1 MVFES
6 VVDRHH
12 CLTMQCAYVMEEML
26 TAKNKPKKKT
36 SKVLVG
42 VNETAPEISLKNEKM
57 RDYYF
62 RQTFF
67 FLFVVSKCIFCTA
80 ALQTHMFSI
89 ISRYYKMCKRYIHF
103 SCTSNLKMCGI
114 CIS

>member
-42 VNETAPEISLKNEKM
+42 VNETAPEISLKTK
-57 RDYYF
+57 
-62 RQTFF
+62 
-67 FLFVVSKCIFCTA
+67 K
-80 ALQTHMFSI
+80 
-89 ISRYYKMCKRYIHF
+89 
-103 SCTSNLKMCGI
+103 
-114 CIS
+114 